1 MNYHLDCK
9 FENVKYVGCLPVNNF
24 LRDFASSRNINFKK
38 LFSCSFALDLF
49 ERAAANTE
57 TNKMWKLMLIMLML
71 RGSASKLNDSSVL
84 IFSKI
89 VVCSSIAC
97 AVRGL
102 NAVFL

>member
-9 FENVKYVGCLPVNNF
+9 FENVKDVGCLPANNF

-57 TNKMWKLMLIMLML
+57 TNKMWKLMLFKGE

-84 IFSKI
+84 IFSEI